1 VQRDQRLP
9 ADVVEVRQKEGV
21 LSKERN
27 WLRAWRRN
35 HIYRMKFELH
45 KLGWNGRGGQ
55 LYVLVVLGVCL
66 TSLLSCQSTAPERRF
81 HYGYL
86 PLWADAQQHCVA
98 EYPKESLAQGH
109 QGLAVVGLEIGRDG
123 TPLNVS
129 VLQAP
134 DAAIGRSAQLCANN
148 WRMKPAEPGGPDIR
162 TGKLYFYFVLSS
174 GGDKVYLA
182 NDPADKKALVALR
195 L

>member
-1 VQRDQRLP
+1 LYKSGWS
-9 ADVVEVRQKEGV
+9 EWGRQF
-21 LSKERN
+21 
-27 WLRAWRRN
+27 
-35 HIYRMKFELH
+35 HI
-45 KLGWNGRGGQ
+45 G
-55 LYVLVVLGVCL
+55 VVLGVCL

-86 PLWADAQQHCVA
+86 PLWADAQQRCVA
-98 EYPKESLAQGH
+98 EYPKESLAQGRK
-109 QGLAVVGLEIGRDG
+109 GLAVIGLEIGRDG

-162 TGKLYFYFVLSS
+162 TGKLYFYFILSS
-174 GGDKVYLA
+174 GGGKVYLA